1 MANGTSPA
9 QIVRRAFPGMGEKEG
24 EELAKTG
31 DVHTYPANHIMC
43 QEGEFEQ
50 IFYILLKGKVQVTKL
65 INPTEVRLL
74 SVLGPGDFFGEMALI
89 HNAPRAATVATITP
103 TTVLEINKSDF
114 AELLSK
120 NASVSLAMVRE
131 VSRRLRE
138 NDEMAIEDL
147 RFKAKELAEAY
158 QQLAEQDYARQ
169 EFLSTIA
176 HELRTPLTVSYGYLQ
191 GLQMGMLD
199 GEELT
204 ETLNTVSKNIERV
217 ISLVNDIL
225 FLQEMD
231 LIILEF
237 QPVDIGDLVT
247 SVVKRQNDQA
257 KRNNIDLELKIAPN
271 LPRVSGDE
279 KSLERVFDILLENAI
294 KFSPDG
300 GTISISAMQ
309 ENDMIWVSVLDHGVG
324 IPPEAMSR
332 IFRRF
337 FRLDEVGGY
346 LFSGAGLGLSIAQ
359 QVVDQHGGEIE
370 VNSELGKGSKFR
382 IGLNIAQFKE
392 SMVKP
397 VT

>member
-1 MANGTSPA
+1 MANGASPA
-9 QIVRRAFPGMGEKEG
+9 QIIQRAFPGMGEKEG
-24 EELAKTG
+24 DELAKTG
-31 DVHTYPANHIMC
+31 DVHTYPANHILC
-43 QEGEFEQ
+43 QEGAIEEF
-50 IFYILLKGKVQVTKL
+50 FYILLKGKVQVTKL

-176 HELRTPLTVSYGYLQ
+176 HELRTPLTAAYGYLQ
-191 GLQMGMLD
+191 GVQLGMLD
-199 GEELT
+199 GEELNKT
-204 ETLNTVSKNIERV
+204 FGTISTNIERV

-237 QPVDIGDLVT
+237 QPVNIGRLVS
-247 SVVKRQNDQA
+247 SVVERQKEKA
-257 KRNNIDLELKIAPN
+257 KRNNLDLELRVSPN
-271 LPRVSGDE
+271 LPLVSGDE
-279 KSLERVFDILLENAI
+279 KSLERVFDILIENAI
-294 KFSPDG
+294 KFSPEG
-300 GTISISAMQ
+300 GTISISVMQ
-309 ENDMIWVSVLDHGVG
+309 ENEKIWVTVLDHGVG

-359 QVVDQHGGEIE
+359 QVVEQHGGKIE
-370 VNSELGKGSKFR
+370 VNSKLGEGSEFR
-382 IGLNIAQFKE
+382 IGLSIAH
-392 SMVKP
+392 VKRSTGER
-397 VT
+397 VI